1 MMTACGKVGTQRFDT
16 KRVQSA
22 NLVSGSNECNG
33 GREMQ
38 SFLGTLRK
46 APGYVALIIAV
57 AMSTTAALTAA
68 IVVSSLVG
76 RVEKLESDL
85 ARTQTKLVELTAA
98 QSRLSASID
107 TADRSI
113 KSLRSDLDHPRVRP
127 LASIANSGPF
137 PRQ

>member
-68 IVVSSLVG
+68 IVFQAWSVASKNSNPTSRGRRPSSL
-76 RVEKLESDL
+76 S
-85 ARTQTKLVELTAA
+85 
-98 QSRLSASID
+98 
-107 TADRSI
+107 
-113 KSLRSDLDHPRVRP
+113 
-127 LASIANSGPF
+127 
-137 PRQ
+137 

>member
-1 MMTACGKVGTQRFDT
+1 
-16 KRVQSA
+16 
-22 NLVSGSNECNG
+22 
-33 GREMQ
+33 MQ

-98 QSRLSASID
+98 QSRLSASTD

-127 LASIANSGPF
+127 LASIVNSGPF
-137 PRQ
+137 LRQWSGE

>member
-1 MMTACGKVGTQRFDT
+1 
-16 KRVQSA
+16 
-22 NLVSGSNECNG
+22 
-33 GREMQ
+33 MQ

-85 ARTQTKLVELTAA
+85 ARAQTKLVELTAA
-98 QSRLSASID
+98 QSRLNASID

-127 LASIANSGPF
+127 LASISNSGPF

>member
-1 MMTACGKVGTQRFDT
+1 
-16 KRVQSA
+16 
-22 NLVSGSNECNG
+22 
-33 GREMQ
+33 MQ

-127 LASIANSGPF
+127 LASIVNSGPF
-137 PRQ
+137 LRQWSGE

>member
-1 MMTACGKVGTQRFDT
+1 
-16 KRVQSA
+16 
-22 NLVSGSNECNG
+22 
-33 GREMQ
+33 MQ

-46 APGYVALIIAV
+46 APGYVAPIIAV

-85 ARTQTKLVELTAA
+85 ARAQTKLVELTAA
-98 QSRLSASID
+98 QSRLNASID